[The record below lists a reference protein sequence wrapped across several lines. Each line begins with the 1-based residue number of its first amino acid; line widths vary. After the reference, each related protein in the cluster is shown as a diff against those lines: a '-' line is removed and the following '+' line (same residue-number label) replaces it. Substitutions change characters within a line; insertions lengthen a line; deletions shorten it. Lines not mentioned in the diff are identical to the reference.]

1 MEGLG
6 WDADDEEGGTAWR
19 KPGWSKTSESGVQL
33 RIEGGCGGRG
43 EGGRELK
50 ERVVEGARGRC
61 RRSRAMFE
69 GSVERLKGLTGP
81 GRSAGGR
88 GESGGCGCCRLPEGV
103 LLVFVRDRK
112 ELLLTSMISY
122 HMSAHG

>member
-6 WDADDEEGGTAWR
+6 WDADDGEDEKAWR
-19 KPGWSKTSESGVQL
+19 KRVWSKRSESGVQL
-33 RIEGGCGGRG
+33 KIGGGCGGRW

-61 RRSRAMFE
+61 RRLRGMFE
-69 GSVERLKGLTGP
+69 GSVERWRGLTGP
-81 GRSAGGR
+81 GRSVGGR
-88 GESGGCGCCRLPEGV
+88 DESGECGCCKLPEGM

-112 ELLLTSMISY
+112 KLLLTSMISY
-122 HMSAHG
+122 HMLI